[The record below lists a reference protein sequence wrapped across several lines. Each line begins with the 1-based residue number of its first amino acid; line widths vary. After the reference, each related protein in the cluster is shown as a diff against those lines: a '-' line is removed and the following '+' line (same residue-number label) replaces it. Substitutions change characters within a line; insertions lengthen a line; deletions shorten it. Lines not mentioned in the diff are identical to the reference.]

1 MKKILKYSI
10 LFVFLTNLVLAEEV
24 KVFEFTQQELDSLE
38 VRKVRGA
45 KAKTLYTLGINEN
58 GNFLKAEAN
67 NAASVLGK
75 VIKIYV

>member
-45 KAKTLYTLGINEN
+45 KAKTLYTLGIN
-58 GNFLKAEAN
+58 
-67 NAASVLGK
+67 
-75 VIKIYV
+75 